1 MHCWL
6 HATRATFS
14 CDVRA
19 CMMIEF
25 VLLLHLCA
33 SFVMDGQTRD
43 TVALSVLAVQ
53 MEFLKN
59 KIDVL

>member
-6 HATRATFS
+6 HATRAAFS

-25 VLLLHLCA
+25 VLLYIC
-33 SFVMDGQTRD
+33 
-43 TVALSVLAVQ
+43 VLALQ
-53 MEFLKN
+53 MEILKN